1 MTKVKKPTTVAEW
14 EKVCNNLNAALTQS
28 IATED
33 RLKEEIEDLEQQL
46 ETWDEEIDGKVEQL
60 EEQLTMSVGVIKYL
74 EMKLEKSNQLKISG
88 GKN

>member
-14 EKVCNNLNAALTQS
+14 EKVCNNLNAALKQS

-33 RLKEEIEDLEQQL
+33 KLKEEIKDLERQL
-46 ETWDEEIDGKVEQL
+46 EACDEETDEQIENL
-60 EEQLTMSVGVIKYL
+60 EEQVTMSVGVIKYL

>member
-1 MTKVKKPTTVAEW
+1 MTKVKKPTTTAEW
-14 EKVCNNLNAALTQS
+14 EKVCSNLNAALTQS

-33 RLKEEIEDLEQQL
+33 RLKEEIEDLEQHIEACDNEANEQI
-46 ETWDEEIDGKVEQL
+46 ETL